1 VCGFAGFLRSPTVP
15 NRDAH
20 REWLENMGQ
29 AIIHRGPDAG
39 GVYLDDHI
47 GLVHRRLSIIDLSDA
62 GTQPMKS
69 SSGRYIIAFN
79 GEIYNFREIRKNL
92 EVEGRTFTTGT
103 DTEVLVE
110 LFEQKGFRCLDD
122 LNGMFALAIW
132 DTRTKE
138 VFLARD
144 RLGKKPVYYYE
155 SGGDFAF
162 ASEIK
167 ALLKL
172 PFFTRQVR
180 PDAIKDFFAYQYI
193 PDPKT
198 IYSNVHKLPPGY
210 WLKTDGQKTELHQ
223 YWDVSFSAPAYR
235 SIQDI
240 EDGLYELI
248 EDAVRLRM
256 ISDVPLGAFLSGGVD
271 SSAIVGLMAG
281 QSEHPVTTCSIGF
294 DSERFDEVQYA
305 RQVASLFKTD
315 HHEFTV
321 RANVADNLVGIARY
335 FDEPFADPSFVPT
348 YFVSQLARQK
358 VTVALAGDGGDENF
372 AGYSKY
378 RTDQIE
384 NRLRCLFPGPLRRSV
399 FPSMA
404 QMAGSMNN
412 PILRK
417 AQSLLGTLAMEAD
430 QAFFTTNC
438 FFRQN
443 LWNELVRGD
452 LKRDTKGYDPADIT
466 KGHYQNA
473 DAEGHLGKILYTDI
487 KTYLPGD
494 ILVKVDRMSMAN
506 SLETRAPL
514 LDYRVVEYAAN
525 IPSALKLNGR
535 EKKYIL
541 KHAFEKLL
549 PKDVLYRKKMGFSV
563 PLANWLRNELFELA
577 DDVFGKKESGLAQ
590 CFDMNKVRELW
601 LNHQRGQDQHTQEL
615 WSMIAFELWWR
626 TYENE

>member
-1 VCGFAGFLRSPTVP
+1 MCGFAGFLRSPTVP